1 MTITEERRKVID
13 FSDPYF
19 DATQAMLV
27 KTGKTYKSLD
37 DLKGKKLGVQAAHHG
52 SWTTPRSSRRRRA

>member
-27 KTGKTYKSLD
+27 KTGKAYKSLD
-37 DLKGKKLGVQAAHHG
+37 DLRGRSSASRRPPPVV
-52 SWTTPRSSRRRRA
+52 TTPRSSRRRRA